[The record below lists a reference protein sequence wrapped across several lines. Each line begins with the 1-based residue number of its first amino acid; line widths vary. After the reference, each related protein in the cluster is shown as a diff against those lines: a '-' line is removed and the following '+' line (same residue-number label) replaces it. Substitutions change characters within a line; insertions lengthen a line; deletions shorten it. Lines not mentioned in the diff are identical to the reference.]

1 MVRAARNGDTRTA
14 THPKRSHAK
23 RTSLIV
29 IFMNTTAMR
38 DNFQGHYAVV
48 TMIDGNRHVIDNRR
62 DGNNKALPTIW
73 SDWLKADLN
82 KGKGYEDWFKARL
95 PPSRF
100 FPKRRGKS
108 RS

>member
-1 MVRAARNGDTRTA
+1 TA
-14 THPKRSHAK
+14 ICPDALNSISFGRHRSH
-23 RTSLIV
+23 
-29 IFMNTTAMR
+29 
-38 DNFQGHYAVV
+38 VV